1 MDDLVAFMKERR
13 RTDEAAAAA
22 WAARSATITA
32 WAHKVATLL
41 TRRQV
46 PAEQTL
52 YDRVGEQKVRI
63 ASGWLVLSTRT
74 PSAAHP
80 GVLKDAGILLTPSGE
95 LWQYD
100 NEWPM
105 SARLTAT
112 IPAFRTA
119 EGAALMARCEWILD
133 NAVEAFADALDR
145 QGIDVTEL
153 EEL

>member
-1 MDDLVAFMKERR
+1 MDDLVAFMRERR
-13 RTDEAAAAA
+13 RADEAAAAA
-22 WAARSATITA
+22 WAERSATISA
-32 WAHKVATLL
+32 WAKKVATLL
-41 TRRQV
+41 TRHDV
-46 PAEQTL
+46 PADQTL
-52 YDRVGEQKVRI
+52 FDRAGEHKVRI
-63 ASGWLVLSTRT
+63 AAGWLVLTTRT
-74 PSAAHP
+74 PSAGHP

-133 NAVEAFADALDR
+133 NAIEAFADTLDR
-145 QGIDVTEL
+145 HGIDVAEL
-153 EEL
+153 EAL

>member
-1 MDDLVAFMKERR
+1 MDDLVEFMKQRR
-13 RTDEAAAAA
+13 RDDAAAAQA
-22 WAARSATITA
+22 WATRSATITA
-32 WAHKVATLL
+32 WAQKVATVL
-41 TRRQV
+41 TDHEI
-46 PAEQTL
+46 PAGQTL
-52 YDRVGEQKVRI
+52 YDRAGDQKVRI
-63 ASGWLVLSTRT
+63 AAGWLVLTTRT
-74 PSAAHP
+74 PSGAHP

-133 NAVEAFADALDR
+133 NVIEAFADTLDR
-145 QGIDVTEL
+145 NGIDVAEL
-153 EEL
+153 EGI

>member
-13 RTDEAAAAA
+13 RADEAAAAA
-22 WAARSATITA
+22 WAERSATITA
-32 WAHKVATLL
+32 WAHKVAALL
-41 TRRQV
+41 TKHQI

-52 YDRVGEQKVRI
+52 YDRNGDQKVRI
-63 ASGWLVLSTRT
+63 AAGWLILTTRT

-100 NEWPM
+100 NEWPL

-119 EGAALMARCEWILD
+119 EGAALKARCEWILD
-133 NAVEAFADALDR
+133 NVIEAFADALDR
-145 QGIDVTEL
+145 HGISAEEL
-153 EEL
+153 ETL

>member
-13 RTDEAAAAA
+13 RADEAAAAA
-22 WAARSATITA
+22 WAERAAGITA
-32 WAHKVATLL
+32 WAHKVAALL
-41 TRRQV
+41 TRHEV
-46 PAEQTL
+46 PPEQTL
-52 YDRVGEQKVRI
+52 YDRVGDQKVRI
-63 ASGWLVLSTRT
+63 AAGWLVLSTRT

-105 SARLTAT
+105 SARLTPA

-133 NAVEAFADALDR
+133 NAIEAFADALDR
-145 QGIDVTEL
+145 HGIDVAEL
-153 EEL
+153 EAL